1 MTTKG
6 FVTTGFVTTYRVDG
20 KTHVYFYPGRDE
32 NGHIQ
37 SKFYFAEKNIDYLYT
52 KHSDGAIDYIINN
65 APNGIAYQITDMKT
79 GETKEIRL

>member
-6 FVTTGFVTTYRVDG
+6 FATTYRVNG
-20 KTHVYFYPGRDE
+20 KTHVYFYPGKDD

-37 SKFYFAEKNIDYLYT
+37 CKFYFVQKDIDYLYT

-65 APNGIAYQITDMKT
+65 APNGISYQITNMKT
-79 GETKEIRL
+79 GEMKETKL